1 MTHAKR
7 LVACQNWVVADMLIT
22 DLLRDEGFRR
32 PDAQS
37 VARSALEAAGLT
49 RAGKQGMAGEKLER
63 ARDALG
69 LRLVRHC
76 SDPACAAAVADDGR
90 QPVEVERAHCSV
102 CSGSNNTRALRRM
115 AVACQAAHVRRV
127 LVVGGRRPM
136 YVEMERTLASA
147 PLDLRF
153 VDGTSNLPNGT
164 DALRDCAWADLLV
177 IWAPTPLPHKVSDLY
192 RPEVCAA
199 RHRVTVHRRGIEAL
213 ATEVVEH
220 LSRQA

>member
-1 MTHAKR
+1 
-7 LVACQNWVVADMLIT
+7 
-22 DLLRDEGFRR
+22 
-32 PDAQS
+32 
-37 VARSALEAAGLT
+37 
-49 RAGKQGMAGEKLER
+49 MAGEKLER

-69 LRLVRHC
+69 LRIVRHC

-115 AVACQAAHVRRV
+115 AAACQAAGVRRV

-136 YVEMERTLASA
+136 YVEMERTLAGK
-147 PLDLRF
+147 PLELRF
-153 VDGTSNLPNGT
+153 VDGTSNLPNT
-164 DALRDCAWADLLV
+164 NDALRDCAWADLLV

-192 RPEVCAA
+192 RPETCAVG
-199 RHRVTVHRRGIEAL
+199 RRVMVHRRGIEAL

-220 LSRQA
+220 LSRSA